1 MVMDIIKLAPIGG
14 RLKRKLQSED
24 TQVEDE
30 GDALSSIGWLIK
42 IIITLVAIVKPTI
55 SCYYRSLWD

>member
-30 GDALSSIGWLIK
+30 GDALSSIG
-42 IIITLVAIVKPTI
+42 
-55 SCYYRSLWD
+55 